1 MWLQDTGI
9 LNRLTLDI
17 ERPPTHNPDP
27 KVSYKLPLTMTQL
40 RTPLIAVPIGSVI
53 SVGVFILEILLR
65 NKVSCLKLAED
76 MIELD

>member
-17 ERPPTHNPDP
+17 MRPPIHKPDP
-27 KVSYKLPLTMTQL
+27 KVRYKLPLTMTQL
-40 RTPLIAVPIGSVI
+40 LTPLIAVLVGSVL
-53 SVGVFILEILLR
+53 SGAVFILEILLR
-65 NKVSCLKLAED
+65 NKVSRLKLAED